1 MNEILEILVNF
12 KAEKSEKVAKTPKQ
26 LAKQIMRMEEGQ
38 SKKAKFKKS
47 EIAEKEA
54 YIAYYCLHASRLFI

>member
-1 MNEILEILVNF
+1 
-12 KAEKSEKVAKTPKQ
+12 
-26 LAKQIMRMEEGQ
+26 MRMEEGQ